1 MPFHP
6 SRPVKALGAA
16 VALGVLLGA
25 CTTAAPAP
33 LASRDRQIASSPA
46 VPATTES
53 TPAATMAPRAPPS
66 VTTPSVS
73 TPSPTPP
80 PARTARP
87 FDTSAAHDLVERLA
101 GIGPRDAV
109 SKAYRRAADLVVDE
123 FTDLG
128 FTVQQQRVP
137 VPAGVSWGI
146 RVPAGTSVNVVAD
159 PPGFDARRPHI
170 VLGAHLDTVPQAPG
184 AEDNASGVTVLVEL
198 ARMLSEQPAK
208 LPVRLVAFGAEESRR
223 SGWQWYAFGSR
234 HFVGTLD
241 AEQRKAVRAMVSLDR
256 VGRATTAV
264 PVCHGGRGSTAAAD
278 HLRDAATIR
287 TKACVNRASD
297 HVSFER
303 VGIAAARI
311 GSVPYDQYHSSK
323 DVPRVVDPR
332 QLGRSAT
339 VVWTWLRAL

>member
-6 SRPVKALGAA
+6 SRPVKALGAV

-33 LASRDRQIASSPA
+33 LASRDRQISSSPA
-46 VPATTES
+46 MSTTTGS
-53 TPAATMAPRAPPS
+53 TPAATMPPRAAPS

-73 TPSPTPP
+73 TPSPTT

-128 FTVQQQRVP
+128 FTVRQQRVP

-146 RVPAGTSVNVVAD
+146 RVPAGTTVNVVAD
-159 PPGFDARRPHI
+159 PPDFDARRPHI

-184 AEDNASGVTVLVEL
+184 AEDNASGVAVLVEL

-241 AEQRKAVRAMVSLDR
+241 AVQRKAVRAMVSLDR

-264 PVCHGGRGSTAAAD
+264 PVCHGGRGSTAVAD
-278 HLRDAATIR
+278 HLRDAATVR
-287 TKACVNRASD
+287 TKPCVNRASD

-311 GSVPYDQYHSSK
+311 GSVPYDQYHSSADK
-323 DVPRVVDPR
+323 ARVVDRR

-339 VVWTWLRAL
+339 VVWTWLRGL

>member
-1 MPFHP
+1 MPIHP
-6 SRPVKALGAA
+6 SRPVKALGAV

-33 LASRDRQIASSPA
+33 LASSGRQTASGPVTGA
-46 VPATTES
+46 TTDTTPATTTS
-53 TPAATMAPRAPPS
+53 PRA
-66 VTTPSVS
+66 TPSVS
-73 TPSPTPP
+73 TPSVNTPSPTTP
-80 PARTARP
+80 PARRARP
-87 FDTSAAHDLVERLA
+87 FDASAAHDLVERLA

-109 SKAYRRAADLVVDE
+109 SEAYRRGAALVAGE

-128 FTVQQQRVP
+128 YTVRQQRVP

-146 RVPAGTSVNVVAD
+146 RVPAGTTVNVVAD
-159 PPGFDARRPHI
+159 PPGFDPDRPHI

-184 AEDNASGVTVLVEL
+184 AEDNASGVAVVVEL
-198 ARMLSEQPAK
+198 ARMLREQPVR

-234 HFVGTLD
+234 HFVATLD
-241 AEQRKAVRAMVSLDR
+241 AAQREAVRAMVSLDR

-264 PVCHGGRGSTAAAD
+264 PVCHGGRGSTSVAD
-278 HLRDAATIR
+278 ALRDAATLR

-311 GSVPYDQYHSSK
+311 GSVPYDQYHSSR
-323 DVPRVVDPR
+323 DVSRVVDPD
-332 QLGRSAT
+332 QLGRSGT
-339 VVWTWLRAL
+339 VVWTWLRSL